1 MLRTLCSGL
10 APLDTD
16 ISLAA
21 AEGPIAPEAL
31 GADAKRGPRRGFP
44 DCLQSHGLLLAIVS
58 SLRYIAVVSK
68 SKQQEAEG
76 ATGLS
81 EESDNEVGDFIR
93 EQRER
98 ANLSLRRLAE
108 RAGVSN
114 PYLSQIE
121 RGIRN
126 PSAEILKRLSRA
138 LEISAETLYTRAGL
152 IEDGPAAPTVVEAIE
167 SDRNLTPR
175 QKQVV
180 LDLYRALVEAG
191 AAADEAS
198 E

>member
-1 MLRTLCSGL
+1 MSTPEVEGE
-10 APLDTD
+10 APDGDQEGSHRHLD
-16 ISLAA
+16 
-21 AEGPIAPEAL
+21 L
-31 GADAKRGPRRGFP
+31 GG
-44 DCLQSHGLLLAIVS
+44 
-58 SLRYIAVVSK
+58 
-68 SKQQEAEG
+68 
-76 ATGLS
+76 
-81 EESDNEVGDFIR
+81 FIR
-93 EQRER
+93 QQRER

-121 RGIRN
+121 RGIRK

-152 IEDGPAAPTVVEAIE
+152 IEEGPGAPTVVEAIE
-167 SDRNLTPR
+167 ADRVLSPR
-175 QKQVV
+175 QKQVL

-191 AAADEAS
+191 ATAE

>member
-1 MLRTLCSGL
+1 
-10 APLDTD
+10 
-16 ISLAA
+16 
-21 AEGPIAPEAL
+21 
-31 GADAKRGPRRGFP
+31 
-44 DCLQSHGLLLAIVS
+44 
-58 SLRYIAVVSK
+58 VSK
-68 SKQQEAEG
+68 SKQQEVDI
-76 ATGLS
+76 ATGVS
-81 EESDNEVGDFIR
+81 DKSDNEVGDFIR

-152 IEDGPAAPTVVEAIE
+152 IEAGPAAPTVVEAIE

-175 QKQVV
+175 QKQVI

-191 AAADEAS
+191 AAADEVA

>member
-1 MLRTLCSGL
+1 MRSDAHCGL
-10 APLDTD
+10 P
-16 ISLAA
+16 LAA
-21 AEGPIAPEAL
+21 QAL
-31 GADAKRGPRRGFP
+31 A
-44 DCLQSHGLLLAIVS
+44 LAIVS
-58 SLRYIAVVSK
+58 SLRYIAGVSK
-68 SKQQEAEG
+68 SKQQEADD
-76 ATGLS
+76 ATGQATD
-81 EESDNEVGDFIR
+81 ENQVGEFIR

-191 AAADEAS
+191 AAAE
-198 E
+198 ETNE

>member
-1 MLRTLCSGL
+1 VL
-10 APLDTD
+10 ASLDR
-16 ISLAA
+16 
-21 AEGPIAPEAL
+21 P
-31 GADAKRGPRRGFP
+31 
-44 DCLQSHGLLLAIVS
+44 LAIVS
-58 SLRYIAVVSK
+58 SLRYIAGVSK
-68 SKQQEAEG
+68 SKQQEAED
-76 ATGLS
+76 ATGLP
-81 EESDNEVGDFIR
+81 ERSDNEVGSFIR

-167 SDRNLTPR
+167 SDRRLTPR

-191 AAADEAS
+191 AAADEPN

>member
-1 MLRTLCSGL
+1 M
-10 APLDTD
+10 
-16 ISLAA
+16 
-21 AEGPIAPEAL
+21 
-31 GADAKRGPRRGFP
+31 
-44 DCLQSHGLLLAIVS
+44 
-58 SLRYIAVVSK
+58 SK
-68 SKQQEAEG
+68 SKQPKELTPEPEDSAVED
-76 ATGLS
+76 
-81 EESDNEVGDFIR
+81 DNAVGDFIR
-93 EQRER
+93 EHRER

-152 IEDGPAAPTVVEAIE
+152 IEDGPAAPTVIEAIE
-167 SDRNLTPR
+167 SDRILTPR

-191 AAADEAS
+191 AAAEDTKE
-198 E
+198 